1 MLEFGIAT
9 VLLIGTI
16 LIGFPIA
23 FSIGITTVIYI
34 LMTNPANISAI
45 PIRMFSGINSFTLMA
60 LPLFM
65 LAAEIMI
72 RTGISSKLF
81 DFVRITRFGKKR
93 GGLAYVNILVSTIFG
108 SISGAALSDIAGLG
122 AVELQAMDEDG
133 YDKGFSCA
141 VTAASSI
148 QSPLIPPSNVAIL
161 YAGTMALSV
170 GAVLYAGLIP
180 GLLLAFGE
188 MAYVKLNSKK
198 FPMHEKE
205 YTKEE
210 KKDIR
215 KRGLIAMGMPLII
228 LIGITAGIVTP
239 TEAAAVAV
247 LYALIVGI
255 FVFHNL
261 TLEMV
266 ISSLKAAG
274 KTTANLFIITSLSAV
289 FAWAIGV
296 ENIPAQ
302 LTAFMMSVT
311 ESKYV
316 MLLIINLIFLIVGM
330 WMETSAAIL
339 LFVPILA
346 PMVTSMGVHPVHF
359 AVIVIVN
366 LTVGLITP
374 PVGVVLYA
382 VANVGKEK
390 FETVV
395 KSTMPF
401 ILMGGTAADF
411 CTGIMPVPATYHG
424 IPVNHTRE
432 VLKNDF

>member
-122 AVELQAMDEDG
+122 AVELQAMEEDG

-228 LIGITAGIVTP
+228 LIGITAGLVTP

-255 FVFHNL
+255 FVFRNL

-346 PMVTSMGVHPVHF
+346 PMVTAMGVHPVHF

-401 ILMGGTAADF
+401 ILMGFALVLVLTF
-411 CTGIMPVPATYHG
+411 VPELCLFLPRIMG
-424 IPVNHTRE
+424 F
-432 VLKNDF
+432 L

>member
-122 AVELQAMDEDG
+122 AVELQAMEEDG
-133 YDKGFSCA
+133 YDKGFACA

-228 LIGITAGIVTP
+228 LVGITAGIVTP

-247 LYALIVGI
+247 LYALVVGI
-255 FVFHNL
+255 FVFRNL

-311 ESKYV
+311 SNKYV
-316 MLLIINLIFLIVGM
+316 MLMIINVIFLIVGM

-359 AVIVIVN
+359 AIIVIVN

-390 FETVV
+390 FENVV

-401 ILMGGTAADF
+401 ILMGFGLVILLTF
-411 CTGIMPVPATYHG
+411 FPELTLFLPRVMGF
-424 IPVNHTRE
+424 
-432 VLKNDF
+432 L

>member
-122 AVELQAMDEDG
+122 AVELQAMEEDG

-180 GLLLAFGE
+180 GLLLAFDE

-228 LIGITAGIVTP
+228 LIGITAGLVTP

-255 FVFHNL
+255 FVFRNL

-346 PMVTSMGVHPVHF
+346 PMVTAMGVHPVHF

-401 ILMGGTAADF
+401 ILMGFALVLLLTFVPEF
-411 CTGIMPVPATYHG
+411 CLFLPRIMG
-424 IPVNHTRE
+424 F
-432 VLKNDF
+432 L

>member
-401 ILMGGTAADF
+401 ILMGFALVVILTF
-411 CTGIMPVPATYHG
+411 VPELCLFLPRIMG
-424 IPVNHTRE
+424 F
-432 VLKNDF
+432 L

>member
-122 AVELQAMDEDG
+122 AVELQAMEEDG

-228 LIGITAGIVTP
+228 LIGITAGLVTP

-255 FVFHNL
+255 FVFRDL

-346 PMVTSMGVHPVHF
+346 PMVTAMGVHPVHF

-401 ILMGGTAADF
+401 ILMGFALVLLLTF
-411 CTGIMPVPATYHG
+411 VPELCLFLPRIMG
-424 IPVNHTRE
+424 F
-432 VLKNDF
+432 L

>member
-239 TEAAAVAV
+239 TEEAAVAV

-255 FVFHNL
+255 FVFRNL

-359 AVIVIVN
+359 AVIVILN

-401 ILMGGTAADF
+401 ILMGFALVVILTF
-411 CTGIMPVPATYHG
+411 VPELCLFLPRIMG
-424 IPVNHTRE
+424 F
-432 VLKNDF
+432 L

>member
-1 MLEFGIAT
+1 MFEFGIAT
-9 VLLIGTI
+9 VILIGTI

-23 FSIGITTVIYI
+23 YAIGGTTIIYI
-34 LMTNPANISAI
+34 LMTTPSNLTSI

-72 RTGISSKLF
+72 RTGISEKLF
-81 DFVRITRFGKKR
+81 DFVRIGRIGKVR
-93 GGLAYVNILVSTIFG
+93 GGLAYVNILASTIFG

-122 AVELQAMDEDG
+122 AVEMEAMTADG
-133 YDKGFSCA
+133 YKREFACA

-161 YAGTMALSV
+161 YAGTMALSA

-180 GLLLAFGE
+180 GLLLAGSQ
-188 MAYVKLNSKK
+188 MLYVFVHRKQYPKSD
-198 FPMHEKE
+198 KE
-205 YTKEE
+205 YTPEE

-215 KRGLIAMGMPLII
+215 TRGIIALGMPLII
-228 LIGITAGIVTP
+228 LVGITAGFVTP

-247 LYALIVGI
+247 LYALLVGLII
-255 FVFHNL
+255 FRNL
-261 TLEMV
+261 SLHMV
-266 ISSLKAAG
+266 IESLRAAG

-296 ENIPAQ
+296 EQIPQQ
-302 LTAFMMSVT
+302 LTAFMRSIT
-311 ESKYV
+311 DSKYV
-316 MLLIINLIFLIVGM
+316 MLLIVNLIFIIVGM
-330 WMETSAAIL
+330 WMETAAAIL

-346 PMVTSMGVHPVHF
+346 PMVTAMGVHPVHF

-390 FETVV
+390 FENVV
-395 KSTMPF
+395 KATMPF
-401 ILMGGTAADF
+401 ILMGIGLIILLTF
-411 CTGIMPVPATYHG
+411 VPELCLFMPRLVG
-424 IPVNHTRE
+424 F
-432 VLKNDF
+432 LD

>member
-9 VLLIGTI
+9 VLLIVTI
-16 LIGFPIA
+16 IIGFPIA
-23 FSIGITTVIYI
+23 FSIGITTIIYI
-34 LMTNPANISAI
+34 LMTNPMNITAI

-81 DFVRITRFGKKR
+81 DFVRIGPVGKKR
-93 GGLAYVNILVSTIFG
+93 GGLAYVNILASTIFG
-108 SISGAALSDIAGLG
+108 SISGAALSDVAGLG
-122 AVELQAMDEDG
+122 AVEMKAMEEDG
-133 YDKGFSCA
+133 YRKDFSCA
-141 VTAASSI
+141 ITAASSI

-170 GAVLYAGLIP
+170 GAVLYAGFIP
-180 GLLLAFGE
+180 GVLLAISQ
-188 MAYVKLNSKK
+188 MVYVKLNEKH
-198 FPMHEKE
+198 FPQHEKQ

-210 KKDIR
+210 RRDIK
-215 KRGLIAMGMPLII
+215 KRGLIALGMPLII
-228 LIGITAGIVTP
+228 LLGITGGFVTP

-247 LYALIVGI
+247 LYALLVGL
-255 FVFHNL
+255 FVFRNL
-261 TLEMV
+261 TFRMV
-266 ISSLKAAG
+266 VESLNAAA

-296 ENIPAQ
+296 EQIPQQ
-302 LTAFMMSVT
+302 LTQFMLAIT
-311 ESKYV
+311 NNRYV
-316 MLLIINLIFLIVGM
+316 MLMIINVIFLIVGM

-346 PMVTSMGVHPVHF
+346 PIVTAMGVHPVHF

-390 FETVV
+390 FENVV
-395 KSTMPF
+395 RATMPF
-401 ILMGGTAADF
+401 ILMGFGLVILLTF
-411 CTGIMPVPATYHG
+411 
-424 IPVNHTRE
+424 IPELCLFLPRVMGF
-432 VLKNDF
+432 LD

>member
-9 VLLIGTI
+9 IILIGTI

-23 FSIGITTVIYI
+23 FSIGITTTIYI
-34 LMTNPANISAI
+34 LITNPMNITAI

-81 DFVRITRFGKKR
+81 DFVRISQVGKKR
-93 GGLAYVNILVSTIFG
+93 GGLAYVNILASTIFG

-122 AVELQAMDEDG
+122 AVEIEAMEEDG
-133 YDKGFSCA
+133 YDRDFACSI
-141 VTAASSI
+141 TAASSI
-148 QSPLIPPSNVAIL
+148 QSPLIPPSNIAIL

-180 GLLLAFGE
+180 GLLLAGSQ
-188 MAYVKLNSKK
+188 MIYVRLTEKRYPK
-198 FPMHEKE
+198 HEKI
-205 YTKEE
+205 YTDEE
-210 KKDIR
+210 RKDIK
-215 KRGLIAMGMPLII
+215 KRGLIALGMPLII
-228 LIGITAGIVTP
+228 LVGITGGFVTP

-247 LYALIVGI
+247 LYAMLVGL
-255 FVFHNL
+255 FVFRNL
-261 TLEMV
+261 TLKMV
-266 ISSLKAAG
+266 IDSLNAAA

-296 ENIPAQ
+296 EQIPAQ
-302 LTAFMMSVT
+302 LTAFMMSIT
-311 ESKYV
+311 DSKYV
-316 MLLIINLIFLIVGM
+316 MLMIVNLIFLIVGM

-346 PMVTSMGVHPVHF
+346 PMVTAMGVNPVHF
-359 AVIVIVN
+359 GVIVIVN

-382 VANVGKEK
+382 VANVGKVK
-390 FETVV
+390 FERVV
-395 KSTMPF
+395 KATMPF
-401 ILMGGTAADF
+401 ILMGFALVILLTF
-411 CTGIMPVPATYHG
+411 FPELCLFMPRLMG
-424 IPVNHTRE
+424 F
-432 VLKNDF
+432 LD

>member
-122 AVELQAMDEDG
+122 AVELQAMEEDG

-170 GAVLYAGLIP
+170 GAVLYAGLIL

-228 LIGITAGIVTP
+228 LIGITAGLVTP

-255 FVFHNL
+255 FVFRNL

-346 PMVTSMGVHPVHF
+346 PMVTAMGVHPVHF

-401 ILMGGTAADF
+401 ILMGFALVLLLTF
-411 CTGIMPVPATYHG
+411 VPELCLFLPRIMG
-424 IPVNHTRE
+424 F
-432 VLKNDF
+432 L

>member
-122 AVELQAMDEDG
+122 AVELQAMEEDG
-133 YDKGFSCA
+133 YEKKFACA

-180 GLLLAFGE
+180 GLLLAFAE
-188 MAYVKLNSKK
+188 MAYVKLNSRK

-228 LIGITAGIVTP
+228 LVGITAGIVTP

-247 LYALIVGI
+247 LYALVVGI
-255 FVFHNL
+255 FVFRNL

-311 ESKYV
+311 SNKYV
-316 MLLIINLIFLIVGM
+316 MLMIVNVIFLIVGM

-339 LFVPILA
+339 LFVPILG

-359 AVIVIVN
+359 AIIVIVN

-390 FETVV
+390 FE
-395 KSTMPF
+395 
-401 ILMGGTAADF
+401 
-411 CTGIMPVPATYHG
+411 
-424 IPVNHTRE
+424 N
-432 VLKNDF
+432 

>member
-346 PMVTSMGVHPVHF
+346 PMVTTMGVHPVHF

-401 ILMGGTAADF
+401 ILMGFALVLLLTF
-411 CTGIMPVPATYHG
+411 VPELCLFLPRIMG
-424 IPVNHTRE
+424 F
-432 VLKNDF
+432 L

>member
-122 AVELQAMDEDG
+122 AVELQAMEEDG

-346 PMVTSMGVHPVHF
+346 PMVTAMGVHPVHF

-401 ILMGGTAADF
+401 ILMGFALVLLLTF
-411 CTGIMPVPATYHG
+411 VPELCLFLPRIMG
-424 IPVNHTRE
+424 F
-432 VLKNDF
+432 L

>member
-1 MLEFGIAT
+1 MFEFGIAT
-9 VLLIGTI
+9 VILIGTI

-23 FSIGITTVIYI
+23 YAIGGTTIIYI
-34 LMTNPANISAI
+34 LMTTPSNLTSI

-72 RTGISSKLF
+72 RTGISEKLF
-81 DFVRITRFGKKR
+81 DFVRIGRIGKVR
-93 GGLAYVNILVSTIFG
+93 GGLAYVNILASTIFG

-122 AVELQAMDEDG
+122 AVEMEAMTADG
-133 YDKGFSCA
+133 YKREFACA

-161 YAGTMALSV
+161 YAGTMALSA

-180 GLLLAFGE
+180 GLLLAGSQ
-188 MAYVKLNSKK
+188 MLYVFVHRKQYPKSD
-198 FPMHEKE
+198 KE
-205 YTKEE
+205 YTPEE

-215 KRGLIAMGMPLII
+215 TRGIIALGMPLII
-228 LIGITAGIVTP
+228 LVGITAGFVTP

-247 LYALIVGI
+247 LYALLVGLII
-255 FVFHNL
+255 FRNL
-261 TLEMV
+261 SLHMV
-266 ISSLKAAG
+266 IESLRAAG

-296 ENIPAQ
+296 EQIPQQ
-302 LTAFMMSVT
+302 LTAFMRSIT
-311 ESKYV
+311 DSKYV
-316 MLLIINLIFLIVGM
+316 MLLIVNLIFIIVGM
-330 WMETSAAIL
+330 WMETAAAIL

-346 PMVTSMGVHPVHF
+346 PMVTAMGVHPVHF
-359 AVIVIVN
+359 AVIVIVS

-390 FETVV
+390 FENVV
-395 KSTMPF
+395 KATMPF
-401 ILMGGTAADF
+401 ILMGVGLIILLTF
-411 CTGIMPVPATYHG
+411 VPELCLFMPRLVG
-424 IPVNHTRE
+424 F
-432 VLKNDF
+432 LD

>member
-9 VLLIGTI
+9 VLLIGSI

-34 LMTNPANISAI
+34 LITNPMNVSSI

-72 RTGISSKLF
+72 RTGISAKLF
-81 DFVRITRFGKKR
+81 DFVRISRFGKKR
-93 GGLAYVNILVSTIFG
+93 GGLAYVNILASTIFG
-108 SISGAALSDIAGLG
+108 SISGAALSDVAGLG
-122 AVELQAMDEDG
+122 AVEMQAMEEDG
-133 YDKGFSCA
+133 YDKGFACA
-141 VTAASSI
+141 VTAASAI

-170 GAVLYAGLIP
+170 GAVLYAGFIP
-180 GLLLAFGE
+180 GILLALSQ
-188 MAYVKLNSKK
+188 MIYVKVNGKRMNL
-198 FPMHEKE
+198 PQHEKK
-205 YTKEE
+205 YTPEE
-210 KKDIR
+210 RKDIR
-215 KRGLIAMGMPLII
+215 KRGLIALGMPLII
-228 LIGITAGIVTP
+228 LIGITGGFVTP

-247 LYALIVGI
+247 LYALIVGL
-255 FVFHNL
+255 FVFKNL
-261 TLEMV
+261 TWKMV
-266 ISSLKAAG
+266 VESLNAAA

-296 ENIPAQ
+296 EQIPQQ
-302 LTAFMMSVT
+302 LTAFMLSI
-311 ESKYV
+311 SGNKYV
-316 MLLIINLIFLIVGM
+316 ILMIINVVFLIVGM

-346 PMVTSMGVHPVHF
+346 PIVTSMGVHPVHF

-390 FETVV
+390 FENVV
-395 KSTMPF
+395 KATMPF
-401 ILMGGTAADF
+401 ILMGFALVILLTF
-411 CTGIMPVPATYHG
+411 
-424 IPVNHTRE
+424 IPDLCLMLPR
-432 VLKNDF
+432 LMGFLD

>member
-1 MLEFGIAT
+1 MFEFGIAT
-9 VLLIGTI
+9 VILIGTI

-23 FSIGITTVIYI
+23 YAIGGTTIIYI
-34 LMTNPANISAI
+34 LMTTPSNLTSI

-72 RTGISSKLF
+72 RTGISEKLF
-81 DFVRITRFGKKR
+81 DFVRIGRIGKVR
-93 GGLAYVNILVSTIFG
+93 GGLAYVNILASTIFG

-122 AVELQAMDEDG
+122 AVEMEAMTADG
-133 YDKGFSCA
+133 YKREFACA

-161 YAGTMALSV
+161 YAGTMALSA

-180 GLLLAFGE
+180 GLLLAGSQ
-188 MAYVKLNSKK
+188 MLYVFVHRKQYPKSD
-198 FPMHEKE
+198 KE
-205 YTKEE
+205 YTPEE

-215 KRGLIAMGMPLII
+215 TRGIIALGMPLII
-228 LIGITAGIVTP
+228 LVGITAGFVTP

-247 LYALIVGI
+247 LYALLVGLII
-255 FVFHNL
+255 FRNL
-261 TLEMV
+261 SLHMV
-266 ISSLKAAG
+266 IESLRAAG

-296 ENIPAQ
+296 EQIPQQ
-302 LTAFMMSVT
+302 LTAFMRSIT
-311 ESKYV
+311 DSKYV
-316 MLLIINLIFLIVGM
+316 MLLIVNLIFIIVGM
-330 WMETSAAIL
+330 WMETAAAIL

-346 PMVTSMGVHPVHF
+346 PMVTAMGVHPVHF

-390 FETVV
+390 FENVV
-395 KSTMPF
+395 KATMPF
-401 ILMGGTAADF
+401 ILMGVGLIILLTF
-411 CTGIMPVPATYHG
+411 VPELCLFMPRLVG
-424 IPVNHTRE
+424 F
-432 VLKNDF
+432 LD

>member
-401 ILMGGTAADF
+401 ILMGFALVVLLTF
-411 CTGIMPVPATYHG
+411 VPELCLFLPRIMG
-424 IPVNHTRE
+424 F
-432 VLKNDF
+432 L

>member
-133 YDKGFSCA
+133 YEKGFSCA

-198 FPMHEKE
+198 FPMHEKD

-228 LIGITAGIVTP
+228 LIGITAGLVTP

-247 LYALIVGI
+247 LYALIVGV

-316 MLLIINLIFLIVGM
+316 MLLIINVIFLIVGM

-359 AVIVIVN
+359 AIIVIVN

-401 ILMGGTAADF
+401 ILMGFALVLLLTF
-411 CTGIMPVPATYHG
+411 VPELCLFLPRIMG
-424 IPVNHTRE
+424 F
-432 VLKNDF
+432 L

>member
-1 MLEFGIAT
+1 MFEFGIAT
-9 VLLIGTI
+9 VILIGTI

-23 FSIGITTVIYI
+23 YAIGGTTIIYI
-34 LMTNPANISAI
+34 LMTTPSNLTSI

-72 RTGISSKLF
+72 RTGISEKLF
-81 DFVRITRFGKKR
+81 DFVRIGRIGKVR
-93 GGLAYVNILVSTIFG
+93 GGLAYVNILASTIFG

-122 AVELQAMDEDG
+122 AVEMEAMTADG
-133 YDKGFSCA
+133 YKREFACA

-161 YAGTMALSV
+161 YAGTMALSA

-180 GLLLAFGE
+180 GLLLAGSQ
-188 MAYVKLNSKK
+188 MLYVFVHRKQYPKSD
-198 FPMHEKE
+198 KE
-205 YTKEE
+205 YTPEE

-215 KRGLIAMGMPLII
+215 TRGIIALGMPLII
-228 LIGITAGIVTP
+228 LVGITAGFVTP

-247 LYALIVGI
+247 LYALLVGLII
-255 FVFHNL
+255 FRNL
-261 TLEMV
+261 SLHMV
-266 ISSLKAAG
+266 IESLRAAG

-296 ENIPAQ
+296 EQIPQQ
-302 LTAFMMSVT
+302 LTAFMRSIT
-311 ESKYV
+311 DSKYV
-316 MLLIINLIFLIVGM
+316 MLLIVNLIFIIVGM
-330 WMETSAAIL
+330 WMETAAAIL

-346 PMVTSMGVHPVHF
+346 PMVTAMGVHPVHF

-390 FETVV
+390 FENVV
-395 KSTMPF
+395 KATMPF
-401 ILMGGTAADF
+401 ILMGVGLIILLTF
-411 CTGIMPVPATYHG
+411 MPELCLFVPRLVG
-424 IPVNHTRE
+424 F
-432 VLKNDF
+432 LD

>member
-9 VLLIGTI
+9 VLLIVTI
-16 LIGFPIA
+16 IIGFPIA
-23 FSIGITTVIYI
+23 FSIGITTIIYI
-34 LMTNPANISAI
+34 LMTNPMNITAI

-81 DFVRITRFGKKR
+81 DFVRIGPVGKKR
-93 GGLAYVNILVSTIFG
+93 GGLAYVNILASTIFG
-108 SISGAALSDIAGLG
+108 SISGAALSDVAGLG
-122 AVELQAMDEDG
+122 AVEMQAMEEDG
-133 YDKGFSCA
+133 YRKDFSCA
-141 VTAASSI
+141 ITAASSI

-180 GLLLAFGE
+180 GVLLALSQ
-188 MAYVKLNSKK
+188 MAYVKLNDKH
-198 FPMHEKE
+198 FPQHEKE

-210 KKDIR
+210 RRDIK
-215 KRGLIAMGMPLII
+215 KRGLIALGMPLII
-228 LIGITAGIVTP
+228 LIGITGGFVTP

-247 LYALIVGI
+247 LYALLVGL
-255 FVFHNL
+255 FVFRNL
-261 TLEMV
+261 TFRMV
-266 ISSLKAAG
+266 VKSLSAAA

-296 ENIPAQ
+296 EQIPQQ
-302 LTAFMMSVT
+302 LTQFMLAIT
-311 ESKYV
+311 NNKYV
-316 MLLIINLIFLIVGM
+316 MLMIINVIFLIVGM

-346 PMVTSMGVHPVHF
+346 PIVTAMGVHPVHF
-359 AVIVIVN
+359 AVTVIVN

-390 FETVV
+390 FENVV
-395 KSTMPF
+395 KATMPF
-401 ILMGGTAADF
+401 ILMGFGLVLLLTF
-411 CTGIMPVPATYHG
+411 VPELCLFLPRVMG
-424 IPVNHTRE
+424 F
-432 VLKNDF
+432 LD

>member
-9 VLLIGTI
+9 VLLIVTI
-16 LIGFPIA
+16 IIGFPIA
-23 FSIGITTVIYI
+23 FSIGITTIIYI
-34 LMTNPANISAI
+34 LMTNPMNITAI

-81 DFVRITRFGKKR
+81 DFVRIGPVGKKR
-93 GGLAYVNILVSTIFG
+93 GGLAYVNILASTIFG
-108 SISGAALSDIAGLG
+108 SISGAALSDVAGLG
-122 AVELQAMDEDG
+122 AVEMQAMEEDG
-133 YDKGFSCA
+133 YRKDFSCA
-141 VTAASSI
+141 ITAASSI

-180 GLLLAFGE
+180 GVLLALSQ
-188 MAYVKLNSKK
+188 MAYVKLNDKH
-198 FPMHEKE
+198 FPQHEKE

-210 KKDIR
+210 RRDIK
-215 KRGLIAMGMPLII
+215 KRGLIALGMPLII
-228 LIGITAGIVTP
+228 LIGITGGFVTP

-247 LYALIVGI
+247 LYALLVGL
-255 FVFHNL
+255 FVFRNL
-261 TLEMV
+261 TFRMV
-266 ISSLKAAG
+266 VESLSAAA

-296 ENIPAQ
+296 EQIPQQ
-302 LTAFMMSVT
+302 LTQFMLAIT
-311 ESKYV
+311 NNKYV
-316 MLLIINLIFLIVGM
+316 MLMIINVIFLIVGM

-346 PMVTSMGVHPVHF
+346 PIVTAMGVHPVHF
-359 AVIVIVN
+359 AVTVIVN

-390 FETVV
+390 FENVV
-395 KSTMPF
+395 KATMPF
-401 ILMGGTAADF
+401 ILMGFGLVLLLTF
-411 CTGIMPVPATYHG
+411 VPELCLFLPRVMG
-424 IPVNHTRE
+424 F
-432 VLKNDF
+432 LD

>member
-346 PMVTSMGVHPVHF
+346 PMVTTMGVHPVHF

-401 ILMGGTAADF
+401 ILMGFALVLLLTFVPEF
-411 CTGIMPVPATYHG
+411 CLFLPRIMG
-424 IPVNHTRE
+424 F
-432 VLKNDF
+432 L

>member
-401 ILMGGTAADF
+401 ILMGFALVLLLTF
-411 CTGIMPVPATYHG
+411 VPELCLFLPRIMG
-424 IPVNHTRE
+424 F
-432 VLKNDF
+432 L

>member
-382 VANVGKEK
+382 VANVGKR
-390 FETVV
+390 
-395 KSTMPF
+395 S
-401 ILMGGTAADF
+401 L
-411 CTGIMPVPATYHG
+411 
-424 IPVNHTRE
+424 R
-432 VLKNDF
+432 L

>member
-1 MLEFGIAT
+1 MLEFSIAT

-122 AVELQAMDEDG
+122 AVELQAMEEDG

-255 FVFHNL
+255 FVFRNL

-401 ILMGGTAADF
+401 ILMGFALVLLLTF
-411 CTGIMPVPATYHG
+411 VPELCLFLPRIMG
-424 IPVNHTRE
+424 F
-432 VLKNDF
+432 L

>member
-23 FSIGITTVIYI
+23 FSIGITTLIYI
-34 LMTNPANISAI
+34 LITNPANVVSI

-72 RTGISSKLF
+72 RTGISAKLF
-81 DFVRITRFGKKR
+81 DFVRISRFGRKR
-93 GGLAYVNILVSTIFG
+93 GGLAYVNILASTIFG
-108 SISGAALSDIAGLG
+108 SISGAALSDVAGLG
-122 AVELQAMDEDG
+122 AVEMQAMEEDG
-133 YDKGFSCA
+133 YTKSFSCA
-141 VTAASSI
+141 ITAASSI

-180 GLLLAFGE
+180 GVLLALSQ
-188 MAYVKLNSKK
+188 MIYVKVNGKRMN

-205 YTKEE
+205 YTAEE
-210 KKDIR
+210 RKDIR
-215 KRGLIAMGMPLII
+215 RSGLIALGMPLII
-228 LIGITAGIVTP
+228 LVGITFGFVTP

-247 LYALIVGI
+247 LYALLVGI
-255 FVFHNL
+255 FVFKNL
-261 TLEMV
+261 TLKMV
-266 ISSLKAAG
+266 VESLRAAA

-296 ENIPAQ
+296 EQIPQQ
-302 LTAFMMSVT
+302 LTAFMLSIT
-311 ESKYV
+311 SNKYV
-316 MLLIINLIFLIVGM
+316 MLMIINVVFLIVGM

-346 PMVTSMGVHPVHF
+346 PIVTSMGVHPVHF

-390 FETVV
+390 FENVV

-401 ILMGGTAADF
+401 ILMGFALVILLTFIPDLCLF
-411 CTGIMPVPATYHG
+411 LPRIMG
-424 IPVNHTRE
+424 F
-432 VLKNDF
+432 LD

>member
-122 AVELQAMDEDG
+122 AVEIQDMDEDG

-401 ILMGGTAADF
+401 ILMGFALVLLLTF
-411 CTGIMPVPATYHG
+411 VPELCLFLPRIMG
-424 IPVNHTRE
+424 F
-432 VLKNDF
+432 L

>member
-188 MAYVKLNSKK
+188 MAYVKLNSKQ

-346 PMVTSMGVHPVHF
+346 PMVTTMGVHPVHF

-401 ILMGGTAADF
+401 ILMGFALVLLLTF
-411 CTGIMPVPATYHG
+411 VPELCLFLPRIMG
-424 IPVNHTRE
+424 F
-432 VLKNDF
+432 L

>member
-346 PMVTSMGVHPVHF
+346 PMVTTMGVHPVHF
-359 AVIVIVN
+359 AVIVILN

-401 ILMGGTAADF
+401 ILMGFALVLLLTYVPEF
-411 CTGIMPVPATYHG
+411 CLFLPRIMG
-424 IPVNHTRE
+424 F
-432 VLKNDF
+432 L

>member
-122 AVELQAMDEDG
+122 AVELQAMEEDG

-255 FVFHNL
+255 FVFRNL

-346 PMVTSMGVHPVHF
+346 PMVTAMGVHPVHF

-401 ILMGGTAADF
+401 ILMGFALVLLLTFVPEF
-411 CTGIMPVPATYHG
+411 CLFLPRIMG
-424 IPVNHTRE
+424 F
-432 VLKNDF
+432 L

>member
-45 PIRMFSGINSFTLMA
+45 PIRMFSGINSFSLMA

-122 AVELQAMDEDG
+122 AVELQAMEEDG

-255 FVFHNL
+255 FVFRNL

-346 PMVTSMGVHPVHF
+346 PMVTAMGVHPVHF

-382 VANVGKEK
+382 VSNVGKEK

-401 ILMGGTAADF
+401 ILMGFALVLLLTFVPEF
-411 CTGIMPVPATYHG
+411 CLFLPRIMG
-424 IPVNHTRE
+424 F
-432 VLKNDF
+432 L